1 MNKIKTVLELQGRIW
16 TLELERDDLELYG
29 RRIYVRIEDVPVA
42 SKETANGL
50 YEKIGDL
57 LKVVRHDVS
66 IFCTNSAHF
75 TVSETNH
82 RKVKQ
87 NVIV

>member
-29 RRIYVRIEDVPVA
+29 RRIYLRIEDVPVA

-57 LKVVRHDVS
+57 LKVARHDVS
-66 IFCTNSAHF
+66 IFCTNSANF
-75 TVSETNH
+75 TVSETQITE
-82 RKVKQ
+82 K
-87 NVIV
+87 